1 MATFTMSRRAHMVM
15 IAAASVI
22 VIVGL
27 RYAEPFLVPVLFGF
41 ALAAISAPIA
51 TWVTRRGLPPALG
64 ALAALVVDLGIL
76 VFVGAVVTIAG
87 VELEEKVPAYLARMS
102 VMMESLAGALT
113 ERGFPVSSQFLSRT
127 LHTAS
132 LVPLLGGAAVTVASA
147 ASSLGVVLLVVFF
160 ALCELSG
167 AGAKIRRLIADP
179 GCRLEHVDRIVRE
192 VNKYLV
198 VKTLTSLLV
207 AVLAYIMLVL
217 LRVDLALLLA
227 SSLFVLHFIPNIG
240 AAIAT
245 IPAVLAALASQGPGT
260 AALVALGY
268 LVINLL
274 VGNVLEPRVLGRT
287 LGLSPLAVLLGMLFW
302 GWLWGPS
309 GALLSVPLMM
319 VAKITLA
326 NVEGLSW
333 VARVM
338 ELAPEEPEAAAAR
351 EDAPRSLCEEAPSS
365 LLRPSVAGARRS
377 G

>member
-1 MATFTMSRRAHMVM
+1 MAIFTLSRRAQMVM
-15 IAAASVI
+15 IAAASVV

-27 RYAEPFLVPVLFGF
+27 RYAEPFLVPVLFGI
-41 ALAAISAPIA
+41 ALAAISSPIA
-51 TWVTRRGLPPALG
+51 SWVTRRGLPPAVG

-76 VFVGAVVTIAG
+76 AFVGAVVTIAG
-87 VELEEKVPAYLARMS
+87 VELEEKVPAYLARASEMT
-102 VMMESLAGALT
+102 VAIAATLT
-113 ERGFPVSSQFLSRT
+113 ERGLPVNPEFLSKT

-147 ASSLGVVLLVVFF
+147 ASNLGVVLLVVFF
-160 ALCELSG
+160 ALCEFAG
-167 AGAKIRRLIADP
+167 AGAKLRAVISDP
-179 GCRLEHVDRIVRE
+179 GRGLEHVDRIVRE
-192 VNKYLV
+192 VKKYLV
-198 VKTLTSLLV
+198 VKMLTSLLV
-207 AVLAYIMLVL
+207 AVLAYIMLTVL
-217 LRVDLALLLA
+217 SVDLALLLA

-240 AAIAT
+240 AAVAT

-260 AALVALGY
+260 AAIVALGY
-268 LVINLL
+268 LLINLL

-309 GALLSVPLMM
+309 GALLSVPIMM
-319 VAKITLA
+319 VAKITLE

-333 VARVM
+333 IARLM
-338 ELAPEEPEAAAAR
+338 APAPEEGEATPIS
-351 EDAPRSLCEEAPSS
+351 EDTPPPPS